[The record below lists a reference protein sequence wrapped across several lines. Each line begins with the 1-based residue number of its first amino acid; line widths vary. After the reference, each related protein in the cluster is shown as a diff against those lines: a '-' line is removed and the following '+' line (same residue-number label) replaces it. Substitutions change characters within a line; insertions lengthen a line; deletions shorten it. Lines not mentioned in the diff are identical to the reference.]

1 MIAWEQGVCGLG
13 SLDSDN
19 EDKSDVE
26 DEQESTEE
34 RWGER
39 KERSDLVNLNLCRT
53 NRSLK
58 QGVDT
63 FITYARSSSI
73 TLPAALHYNEKFTYC
88 NAESLVCKSFNT
100 LHLIQCITVHLTRQR
115 HERRKAVKK

>member
-1 MIAWEQGVCGLG
+1 MSVIAWEQGVCGLG

-39 KERSDLVNLNLCRT
+39 KGRSDLVNLNLCRT

-73 TLPAALHYNEKFTYC
+73 IYTSLSPLRFTTMKNLPTVMQKALFVNHSTHYT
-88 NAESLVCKSFNT
+88 
-100 LHLIQCITVHLTRQR
+100 
-115 HERRKAVKK
+115 